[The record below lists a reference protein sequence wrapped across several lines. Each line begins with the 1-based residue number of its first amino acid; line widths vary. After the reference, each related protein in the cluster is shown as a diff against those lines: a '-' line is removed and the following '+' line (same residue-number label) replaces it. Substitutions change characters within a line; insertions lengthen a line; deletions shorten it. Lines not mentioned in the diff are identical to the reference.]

1 MRTLFLLRSVCSLV
15 LLLGCIALVAAT
27 PTHAAQ
33 QNFAAQEEGGDSS
46 GFATDGPYVRRNP
59 DGTFECKRVFVDEKG
74 TRVVV
79 EQLPKSKTTFELA
92 VPEFAVPL
100 TVTLR
105 APAEPEATRFPAPQ
119 RLFVLSDIEGNLPA
133 LLRLLRAGG
142 VVDERLNWT
151 FGKGRLVFLG
161 DMFDRGLQVT
171 ECLWVLYELEARAKA
186 AGGAVHF
193 VLGNHEVMNLTG
205 DLRYVRRKYQ
215 QNALLMLE
223 SLEELYSS
231 TSVLGQWLRTR
242 NVALQ
247 IGDELFVHGGVSPSV
262 AASGATLEQ
271 LNKTLH
277 AALAAERWTKPTD
290 GPLALAAGS
299 PEGLIWYRGYLK
311 APQIA
316 SEELDAVL
324 KKLAVRRI
332 VVGHT
337 VVDDVSLVH
346 GGRVLAVDVHHAS
359 GHSQAAL
366 RDKGGWQRVDA
377 NGART
382 KL

>member
-1 MRTLFLLRSVCSLV
+1 MRILFLLRSVCSLV
-15 LLLGCIALVAAT
+15 VLLGCVALVAAT

-33 QNFAAQEEGGDSS
+33 PTYAVQEEGGDSS

-59 DGTFECKRVFVDEKG
+59 DGTFESKRVVVDEKG

-79 EQLPKSKTTFELA
+79 DLLPKSKTQFELA

-186 AGGAVHF
+186 AGGAAHF

-223 SLEELYSS
+223 SLEGLYSS

-271 LNKTLH
+271 LNEALRS
-277 AALAAERWTKPTD
+277 ALAAERWSKPAD
-290 GPLALAAGS
+290 GLLELAAGS
-299 PEGLIWYRGYLK
+299 PDGLIWYRGYLK

-316 SEELDAVL
+316 SAELDAVL
-324 KKLAVRRI
+324 EKLAVRRI

-346 GGRVLAVDVHHAS
+346 GGRVLAVDVHHAG

-366 RDKGGWQRVDA
+366 RHKDGWQRVDA
-377 NGART
+377 KGART

>member
-15 LLLGCIALVAAT
+15 VLLGCVALVAAT

-33 QNFAAQEEGGDSS
+33 PTYAVQEEGGDSS

-59 DGTFECKRVFVDEKG
+59 DGTFESKRVVVDEKG

-79 EQLPKSKTTFELA
+79 ELLPKSKAQFELA

-105 APAEPEATRFPAPQ
+105 APAEPEARRFPAPQ

-186 AGGAVHF
+186 AGGAAHF

-223 SLEELYSS
+223 SLEGLYSS

-271 LNKTLH
+271 LNEALRS
-277 AALAAERWTKPTD
+277 ALAAERWSKPKD
-290 GPLALAAGS
+290 GLLELAAGS
-299 PEGLIWYRGYLK
+299 PDGLIWYRGYLK

-316 SEELDAVL
+316 SAELDAVL
-324 KKLAVRRI
+324 EKLAVRRI

-337 VVDDVSLVH
+337 VVDDVSFVH

-366 RDKGGWQRVDA
+366 RDKEGWQRVDA
-377 NGART
+377 KGART